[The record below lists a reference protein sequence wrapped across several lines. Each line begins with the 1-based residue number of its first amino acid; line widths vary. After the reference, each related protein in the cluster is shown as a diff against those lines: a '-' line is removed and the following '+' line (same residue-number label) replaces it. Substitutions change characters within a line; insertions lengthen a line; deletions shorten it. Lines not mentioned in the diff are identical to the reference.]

1 MTTPYPALFEPLTIG
16 HLRLKNRI
24 MSTAHA
30 PAYAEDGMP
39 KERYRRYHEEKARGG
54 LALSMFGGSST
65 ISIDSPPPFGQID
78 LGEDRVIPWLRSFS
92 ECVHRHGCATMIQL
106 THMGRRTGWSS
117 HGWLPTIAPSAVRE
131 PAHRSFPKAMD
142 RDDIDRVVG
151 DFAAAASRA
160 RQGGLDGCE
169 LAVLGHLGGQFWSPA
184 VNRRTDGYGG
194 SLANRARFT
203 LETLKAMRERAGER
217 FLIGMR
223 FTMDEL
229 VEEGLHEDEA
239 LEIVRLHVDAG
250 LVDFLNVTVG
260 SSFDHAGLSFTVP
273 NMSHP
278 IAPHLDKV
286 KRIRDT
292 FGVPVFHANR
302 VADLASAQRA
312 VKDGCVDMVGMTRAH
327 IADPHLVAKVERGE
341 ERRVRTCV
349 GAGYCIDRIYVG
361 ADALCLQN
369 PATGRERTMPHVI
382 APSRGPRR
390 KVVVVGAG
398 PAGLEAARVSAS
410 RGHDVVLLEAA
421 AEPGGQIRLAARATW
436 RRDLIGIVQW
446 LAGETETLGVDLRL
460 GAWAEAADVLGE
472 DPDIVIVAT
481 GGLPNTECIEG
492 AEHVVSLWDV
502 LGGQAQPGSNILL
515 FDDHGGHQGPSGAEF
530 LAGRG
535 AKVELATPDRSVA
548 CELGATN
555 FSVHLER
562 LYRAG
567 VTLTPDVRLLSV
579 RPKGNALEAR
589 MRNVYSGETSLR
601 VVDQVVVEHGT
612 LPADELFHAL
622 AAQSVN
628 RGRTDLGALA
638 RGAPQPGT
646 GEGCGSGPAGTFS
659 LFRVGDAVASRNIHA
674 ALYDALRICKDL

>member
-1 MTTPYPALFEPLTIG
+1 M
-16 HLRLKNRI
+16 LRLDPFVHRQVGDGSHDPKVRRQSTLGMSFVGVEPSRCRLRIVI

-78 LGEDRVIPWLRSFS
+78 LGDDRVIPWLRSFS

-203 LETLKAMRERAGER
+203 LETLEAMRERAGER

-229 VEEGLHEDEA
+229 VEEGLHEGEA

-341 ERRVRTCV
+341 EHRVRTCV
-349 GAGYCIDRIYVG
+349 GAGYCIDRIYMG

-410 RGHDVVLLEAA
+410 RGHDVVLFEAA
-421 AEPGGQIRLAARATW
+421 TEPGGQIRLAARTTW

-446 LAGETETLGVDLRL
+446 LAGE
-460 GAWAEAADVLGE
+460 
-472 DPDIVIVAT
+472 
-481 GGLPNTECIEG
+481 
-492 AEHVVSLWDV
+492 
-502 LGGQAQPGSNILL
+502 
-515 FDDHGGHQGPSGAEF
+515 
-530 LAGRG
+530 
-535 AKVELATPDRSVA
+535 
-548 CELGATN
+548 
-555 FSVHLER
+555 
-562 LYRAG
+562 
-567 VTLTPDVRLLSV
+567 
-579 RPKGNALEAR
+579 
-589 MRNVYSGETSLR
+589 R

-622 AAQSVN
+622 TAQSVN
-628 RGRTDLGALA
+628 RGRTDLSALA
-638 RGAPQPGT
+638 RGAPQPRT

-674 ALYDALRICKDL
+674 ALYDALRICKAL